1 VSRKSSKGSRRP
13 AWTNKELLTKLNHKA
28 NACKIRKQ
36 RQVPQEGNRDAV
48 QACRGG
54 LRKAKACLE
63 LNLMSNMTS
72 NQKGFYKCISTEGK
86 QEKMWAHC

>member
-1 VSRKSSKGSRRP
+1 MHARYGS
-13 AWTNKELLTKLNHKA
+13 
-28 NACKIRKQ
+28 